1 MSASRGDAADVS
13 ERLNGAEFVVG
24 VHDGDEHG
32 FRADG
37 VAQVVEINEAVAVD
51 REIRDGDTLF
61 FESLTGVENGFVF
74 NGGRDDVLGE
84 WRPQAA
90 ATDTE
95 DGVIVGLGAAASE
108 DNFLRAS
115 VHESG
120 DLFAS
125 GFDGGAGALAESV
138 DGGSVAEIGREKGKH
153 GVEDRRV
160 DGSGG
165 VMVKVDTMHKNT

>member
-1 MSASRGDAADVS
+1 MRPSR
-13 ERLNGAEFVVG
+13 LT
-24 VHDGDEHG
+24 
-32 FRADG
+32 
-37 VAQVVEINEAVAVD
+37 
-51 REIRDGDTLF
+51 REIGDGDTLF

-74 NGGRDDVLGE
+74 DGGSDDVLG
-84 WRPQAA
+84 
-90 ATDTE
+90 
-95 DGVIVGLGAAASE
+95 DGGRRCGDHTKDCVIVGLGASAGE

-115 VHESG
+115 VQQSG

-138 DGGSVAEIGREKGKH
+138 DGGGVAKIGREKGKH

-165 VMVKVDTMHKNT
+165 VMVEVDTMHKNT